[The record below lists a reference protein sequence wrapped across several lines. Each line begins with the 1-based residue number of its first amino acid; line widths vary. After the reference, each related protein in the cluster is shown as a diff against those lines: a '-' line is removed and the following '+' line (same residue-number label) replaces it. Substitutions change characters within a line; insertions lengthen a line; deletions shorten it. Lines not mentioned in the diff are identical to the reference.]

1 MAKAT
6 HTHSKESDVV
16 FLDPESEIAL
26 RSAVGAASMF
36 SQKATRQLL
45 NLPDAA
51 LGRLLKNGLAQVSD
65 LVVQVHIGRS
75 RPTVDIKAFEASAVP
90 SREALI
96 ESGEIVSSDQLIN
109 ALGLTRQ
116 ALSKAVHAKRMFA
129 VNVGTKIFYP
139 AFYARPDIDRKKVEE
154 ITKLLGDLPGW
165 TKWQFFTTAKGSLDK
180 VTPLEALEQG
190 KFEAVKK
197 AAAAFAER

>member
-6 HTHSKESDVV
+6 HTHVREADVV
-16 FLDPESEIAL
+16 FLDPESEGAL

-36 SQKATRQLL
+36 SQKATQRLL
-45 NLPDAA
+45 DLPDAA
-51 LGRLLKNGLAQVSD
+51 LGRLMKNGLSQISG
-65 LVVQVHIGRS
+65 LVVQVQFGRS
-75 RPTVDIKAFEASAVP
+75 RAAVDIKAFEARAEQ
-90 SREALI
+90 SRKELV
-96 ESGEIVSSDQLIN
+96 ESRDILSSDQFIN

-116 ALSKAVHAKRMFA
+116 ALSKAVLAKRMFTI
-129 VNVGTKIFYP
+129 NVGTKVFYP
-139 AFYARPDIDRKKVEE
+139 AFYTWPDIDRKKVEE

-180 VTPLEALEQG
+180 ATPLEALKRG
-190 KFEAVKK
+190 KFEEVKK